1 MTLIN
6 VVYPSPQTT
15 VVPRM
20 VDNKSPTPK
29 WGQLTTPPAEVTG
42 FHVHNGNDSDNQRSA
57 TTLAAAVVADQRL
70 QKSQTSQKTEYALLA
85 CASSEL
91 FLETRENGS
100 GNQHFRDAVRV
111 RSRLDT

>member
-1 MTLIN
+1 MALIN
-6 VVYPSPQTT
+6 VVCPSPQTT

-57 TTLAAAVVADQRL
+57 TTLAAAVVADQGL
-70 QKSQTSQKTEYALLA
+70 QKSQTSQKTECITLMCFQSTLSTVVGHRIGGLHLVLY
-85 CASSEL
+85 
-91 FLETRENGS
+91 
-100 GNQHFRDAVRV
+100 
-111 RSRLDT
+111 